1 MLFVVNKFNQRADL
15 ACSQHPGQCTGRLYK
30 QQPPIRTPH
39 HPTPRR
45 HVPMLMGGKA
55 SPNVIVPLSKSLLS
69 RVCSFRPNS
78 EAGEEGYDSP
88 FGEGAHLVFG
98 ACCQAFPMF
107 SLGSRS
113 CFLPPSKLRLISL
126 LEHGTQSTSFP
137 C

>member
-30 QQPPIRTPH
+30 QQPPHPDTPH
-39 HPTPRR
+39 HHHHR
-45 HVPMLMGGKA
+45 HVPMLMGKA
-55 SPNVIVPLSKSLLS
+55 SPNVIVPLSKSPLS
-69 RVCSFRPNS
+69 RVCSFHPNS

-113 CFLPPSKLRLISL
+113 CFLPPSKLGLISL
-126 LEHGTQSTSFP
+126 LEHGTQSTWFS